1 MDGGDYRVLPFGELM
16 DWTAA
21 ATPAPGGGSIAA
33 LTIGLAA
40 SLVAMVAR
48 SSRDSWPE
56 APGISAQALE
66 LAERCP
72 RLARDDALVWEAAF
86 DRLQAAVDAPTA
98 GDDRLSDLL
107 STSADLPLLIAE
119 TGADVT
125 ALAALAARLGDG
137 ALRADAVSA
146 AMLAHAGT
154 KVAVHLIGVNLG
166 TRDGDERSRRAAA
179 VEWRAG
185 QSLNEALGATT

>member
-1 MDGGDYRVLPFGELM
+1 MDS
-16 DWTAA
+16 TAA

-72 RLARDDALVWEAAF
+72 RLARDDARAWEEAF
-86 DRLQAAVDAPTA
+86 ERLQAAVDAPA
-98 GDDRLSDLL
+98 DSDGRLSDVL
-107 STSADLPLLIAE
+107 STSADLPLRIAE

-154 KVAVHLIGVNLG
+154 QVAVHLIGVNLG
-166 TRDGDERSRRAAA
+166 TVEGDARSRRAAA
-179 VEWRAG
+179 VEWRCG
-185 QSLNEALGATT
+185 QSLNDALGSGT